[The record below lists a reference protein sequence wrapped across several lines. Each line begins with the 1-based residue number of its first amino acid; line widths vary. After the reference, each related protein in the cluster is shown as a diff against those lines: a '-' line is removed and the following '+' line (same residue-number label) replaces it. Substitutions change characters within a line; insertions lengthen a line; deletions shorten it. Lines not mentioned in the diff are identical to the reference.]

1 MCGICGIYALSE
13 KGKAYL
19 DNIDGTVAAISHR
32 GPDHFGVYRQAKTA
46 LAHTRLSILDV
57 SEASHQPFFSD
68 DKRQVIV
75 FNGEVFNYEALGRGL
90 NCRTSGDVE
99 VLLKLFHEHGIS
111 SLEKLNGFFAFSF
124 YNESKDELY
133 LVRDRLGIKPL
144 YYYLSEDVLVFASE
158 IKAILRVVG
167 PQKLNRQALYNYFR
181 FNYITGPDSI
191 FESIFQLPPG
201 HYMEVK
207 QGRASLK
214 QWYDAAS
221 PNEAAGAAPEEE
233 LRQLLDDAVALRLHA
248 DVPVGCFLSGGV
260 DSSIVSALAARH
272 HSNLHTFSIGF
283 KDEPFFDETRYA
295 EQVAAHISS
304 KHHTFRLSNNDL
316 LGNLGDFLNSIDEPF
331 ADSSALNVYILSQY
345 TREHVK
351 VALSG
356 DGADELFMGYN
367 KHRAEWLVNHSSY
380 RHLRPIAL
388 PLLSVL
394 PKSRHGFFSN
404 RFRQLDRFYA
414 SSGLSPFERYIS
426 WAGISGPEELG
437 RLLAQ
442 PVSEGRLPVQKL
454 FDAYDSYRATNL
466 ADLGMVL
473 ADDMLVKV
481 DRMSMRHGI
490 EIRNPFLDYRVVA
503 FALDLPVHEKITKD
517 EQKVILRKAFAGL
530 LPEEIFSR
538 RKKGF
543 EVPLLK
549 WFNKELRQGIEN
561 NWLSEAL
568 IREQGLFNY
577 EYIYHLKR
585 QLFSSNPGDAAAKV
599 WALIVFQQWYAN
611 HKDLIDA

>member
-19 DNIDGTVAAISHR
+19 DNIDGTVAAIAHR
-32 GPDHFGVYRQAKTA
+32 GPDHFGIYRHEKAA

-68 DKRQVIV
+68 DKQQVIA
-75 FNGEVFNYEALGRGL
+75 FNGEVFNYEALGKGL

-99 VLLKLFHEHGIS
+99 VLLKTFHRQGPAV
-111 SLEKLNGFFAFSF
+111 LDQLNGFFAFSF
-124 YNESKDELY
+124 YNQASDELY

-167 PQKLNRQALYNYFR
+167 PQKLNARALHHYFR
-181 FNYITGPDSI
+181 FNYITGPESI
-191 FESIFQLPPG
+191 FETIFQLPPG

-214 QWYDAAS
+214 QWYNAA
-221 PNEAAGAAPEEE
+221 AARQATAEPVKE
-233 LRQLLDDAVALRLHA
+233 LNQLLDDAVGLRLHA

-260 DSSIVSALAARH
+260 DSSIISALAARRH
-272 HSNLHTFSIGF
+272 NNLHTFSIGF

-295 EQVAAHISS
+295 EQVAAHIGS
-304 KHHTFRLSNNDL
+304 KHHTFKLGNNDL
-316 LGNLGDFLNSIDEPF
+316 LSNLGDFLNSIDEPF

-404 RFRQLDRFYA
+404 RFRQLDRFYT
-414 SSGLSPFERYIS
+414 SSGLSPLERYAS
-426 WAGISGPEELG
+426 WAGISTPEELR
-437 RLLAQ
+437 RLLFD
-442 PVSEGRLPVQKL
+442 PKPGRLPVEAL
-454 FDAYDSYRATNL
+454 FAANDPYRATNL
-466 ADLGMVL
+466 ADLQMVL

-503 FALDLPVHEKITKD
+503 FALSLPVHEKITKD

-530 LPEEIFSR
+530 LPEEIFRR

-577 EYIYHLKR
+577 EYVYHLKK

>member
-1 MCGICGIYALSE
+1 M
-13 KGKAYL
+13 
-19 DNIDGTVAAISHR
+19 
-32 GPDHFGVYRQAKTA
+32 
-46 LAHTRLSILDV
+46 
-57 SEASHQPFFSD
+57 
-68 DKRQVIV
+68 
-75 FNGEVFNYEALGRGL
+75 
-90 NCRTSGDVE
+90 
-99 VLLKLFHEHGIS
+99 
-111 SLEKLNGFFAFSF
+111 
-124 YNESKDELY
+124 
-133 LVRDRLGIKPL
+133 
-144 YYYLSEDVLVFASE
+144 
-158 IKAILRVVG
+158 
-167 PQKLNRQALYNYFR
+167 
-181 FNYITGPDSI
+181 
-191 FESIFQLPPG
+191 
-201 HYMEVK
+201 
-207 QGRASLK
+207 
-214 QWYDAAS
+214 
-221 PNEAAGAAPEEE
+221 
-233 LRQLLDDAVALRLHA
+233 LDDAVALRLHA

-260 DSSIVSALAARH
+260 DSSIISALAARRH
-272 HSNLHTFSIGF
+272 NNLHTFSIGF

-295 EQVAAHISS
+295 EQVAAHIGS
-304 KHHTFRLSNNDL
+304 KHHTFKLSNDDL
-316 LGNLGDFLNSIDEPF
+316 LSNLGDFLNSIDEPF

-388 PLLSVL
+388 PLLSML

-414 SSGLSPFERYIS
+414 SSGLSPAERYAS
-426 WAGISGPEELG
+426 WAGISSPDELD

-442 PVSEGRLPVQKL
+442 PKPTHLPVETL
-454 FDAYDSYRATNL
+454 FRAYDSYKATNL
-466 ADLGMVL
+466 ADLQMVL
-473 ADDMLVKV
+473 AGDMLVKV

-503 FALDLPVHEKITKD
+503 FALNLPVHEKITRD
-517 EQKVILRKAFAGL
+517 EQKVILQKAFAGL
-530 LPEEIFSR
+530 LPEEIFRR

-549 WFNKELRQGIEN
+549 WFNKELKQGIEN
-561 NWLSEAL
+561 NWLSESL

-599 WALIVFQQWYAN
+599 WALIVFQQWYVN